1 MSRFDEYAFSAQ
13 PGFNEPQ
20 MREAF
25 SRAVPLNTVVIYCYD
40 PRVRDIPAAVAGHF
54 GEVYPGEVLRD
65 EDGRSVGSTTTLATV
80 SVAAGR
86 AVDGLRSITV
96 AEYLFGIRNIVV
108 VHHSNCGATS
118 FTKDGFVTN
127 FNHEHG
133 ADISACYDPESV
145 SITDYEKSLQY
156 DTAMVRTHPGTPKNV
171 SVFGMFYNTDTG
183 ELTEVV
189 RDLKPTAR
197 G

>member
-13 PGFNEPQ
+13 PGFDEPT

-25 SRAVPLNTVVIYCYD
+25 SKAVPLNSVVIYCYD
-40 PRVRDIPAAVAGHF
+40 PRVRAIPEAVAAHF
-54 GEVYPGEVLRD
+54 GEVYPGEVLRNAQ
-65 EDGRSVGSTTTLATV
+65 GHSVGSTTTLATV

-96 AEYLFGIRNIVV
+96 AEYLFGIRNIVI

-118 FTKDGFVTN
+118 FSRDGFVSN
-127 FNHEHG
+127 FNHEHHT
-133 ADISACYDPESV
+133 DISGCYDHGSV

-156 DTAMVRTHPGTPKNV
+156 DVAMVRANPGTPKNV
-171 SVFGMFYNTDTG
+171 NVYGLFYNTDTG

-189 RDLKPTAR
+189 RDLSPSA
-197 G
+197 

>member
-1 MSRFDEYAFSAQ
+1 MSRFDEYVFSAQ
-13 PGFNEPQ
+13 PGFDEPV

-25 SRAVPLNTVVIYCYD
+25 AKAGPLNTVVIYCYD
-40 PRVRDIPAAVAGHF
+40 PRVRDIPEAIARHF
-54 GEVYPGEVLRD
+54 GEVYPGEVIRD
-65 EDGRSVGSTTTLATV
+65 QDGSSVGSTTTLATV

-118 FTKDGFVTN
+118 FSKDGFVRN
-127 FNHEHG
+127 FNHEHS
-133 ADISACYDPESV
+133 ADISACYDHGSV
-145 SITDYEKSLQY
+145 AIVDYEQSLAY
-156 DTAMVRTHPGTPKNV
+156 DTAMVRTHPGTPENV
-171 SVFGMFYNTDTG
+171 NIFGLFYNTDTG

-189 RDLKPTAR
+189 RDLRTD
-197 G
+197 